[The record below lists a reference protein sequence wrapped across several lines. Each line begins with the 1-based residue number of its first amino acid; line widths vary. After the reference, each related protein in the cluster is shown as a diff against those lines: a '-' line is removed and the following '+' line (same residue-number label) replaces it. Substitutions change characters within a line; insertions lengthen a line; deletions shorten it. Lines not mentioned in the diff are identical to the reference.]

1 MINLNQNEYSEYYGY
16 YISLN
21 ATDNLI
27 LNLENQLE
35 TTSNF
40 FKSIP
45 VDKLEYQ
52 YEVGKWTP
60 KDILQHI

>member
-1 MINLNQNEYSEYYGY
+1 MIHLNHNEYSEYYGY

-35 TTSNF
+35 VTSNF

-45 VDKLEYQ
+45 ADKLEY
-52 YEVGKWTP
+52 
-60 KDILQHI
+60 